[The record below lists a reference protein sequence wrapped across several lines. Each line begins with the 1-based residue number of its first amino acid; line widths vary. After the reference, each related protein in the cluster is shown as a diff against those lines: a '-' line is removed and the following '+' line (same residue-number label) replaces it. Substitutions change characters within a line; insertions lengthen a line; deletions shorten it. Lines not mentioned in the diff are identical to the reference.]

1 MKQYAVYIMASK
13 SKTLYIGVTGNLE
26 QRVYQH
32 KNKMIEGFTSKYN
45 TDRLVYFELTS
56 DVVPAIEKEKQI
68 KGWTRA
74 KKIALIETT
83 NPTWQDLSET
93 WNLKV
98 DTLTSQGLGSE

>member
-13 SKTLYIGVTGNLE
+13 SRTLYIGVTGNLE
-26 QRVYQH
+26 QRMYQH
-32 KNKMIEGFTSKYN
+32 KNKLIAGFTSKYN
-45 TDRLVYFELTS
+45 IDRLVYFALTS

-74 KKIALIETT
+74 KKIVLIETT

-93 WNLKV
+93 WNLKA
-98 DTLTSQGLGSE
+98 DTLTPQDLVSE